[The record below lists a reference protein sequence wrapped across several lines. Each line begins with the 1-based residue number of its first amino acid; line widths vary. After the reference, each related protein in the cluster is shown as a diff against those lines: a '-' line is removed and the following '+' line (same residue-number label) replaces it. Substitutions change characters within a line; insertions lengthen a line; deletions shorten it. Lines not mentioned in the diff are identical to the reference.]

1 MPTLKAQLRDLRA
14 ANVSKAE
21 FYEDGGLKRAEFFA
35 TVAPAASAAS
45 PEPAQPSRAA
55 APMDL
60 LIEVVMAEGNPVVLD
75 ADDFPES
82 DVESTDAETE

>member
-14 ANVSKAE
+14 ANVSKAR
-21 FYEDGGLKRAEFFA
+21 FEDGELVYAEFFPA
-35 TVAPAASAAS
+35 EAPEAPAG
-45 PEPAQPSRAA
+45 PAQPSRAA

-60 LIEVVMAEGNPVVLD
+60 LTEVVMAEGNPVVLD

-82 DVESTDAETE
+82 DAEVTDAETE